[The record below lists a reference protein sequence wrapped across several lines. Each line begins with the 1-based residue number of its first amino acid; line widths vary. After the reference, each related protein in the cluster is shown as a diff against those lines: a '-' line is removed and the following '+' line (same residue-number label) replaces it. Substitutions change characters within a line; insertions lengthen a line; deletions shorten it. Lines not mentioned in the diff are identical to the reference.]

1 VHGTQNAALGRVVA
15 ADATGAPQAFA
26 ESGEQGLWKKSIHS
40 NGLGSELAASVT
52 CSSRHCHEK
61 SGRWPGR
68 RVNWP

>member
-40 NGLGSELAASVT
+40 NGLEGFRGDPVANLSQ
-52 CSSRHCHEK
+52 HCHEK

-68 RVNWP
+68 RANWP